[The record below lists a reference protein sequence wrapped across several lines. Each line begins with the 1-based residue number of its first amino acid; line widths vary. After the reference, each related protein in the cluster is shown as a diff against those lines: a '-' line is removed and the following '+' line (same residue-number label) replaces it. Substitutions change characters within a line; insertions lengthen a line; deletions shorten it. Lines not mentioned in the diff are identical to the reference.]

1 MSDKPVQVEA
11 SNPAEDRSATVARF
25 RAQRVSMMSAKRK
38 LEVAPMPGF
47 YLHWFHER
55 NVPDALAAGYQFVKR
70 GEVQLNPLRIASPL
84 GDGNTDPGDN
94 ISLIGDKLESGA
106 PARLY
111 LMKLFQELH
120 DDDQR
125 ALDKINADKL
135 QGIFGDEAII
145 GADGQLEAKGPVVY
159 KKALFNRPARKA
171 KITAQK
177 P

>member
-1 MSDKPVQVEA
+1 MSDTVQLQA
-11 SNPAEDRSATVARF
+11 SNPAEDRATAVERL
-25 RAQRVSMMSAKRK
+25 RKQRVSMMNAKRK
-38 LEVAPMPGF
+38 LEVAPLPGF
-47 YLHWFHER
+47 YMHWFHER
-55 NVPDALAAGYQFVKR
+55 NVSEALAAGYQFVKR
-70 GEVQLNPLRIASPL
+70 GEVQINPLQIANPL

-94 ISLIGDKLESGA
+94 ISLVGDKMESGA

-135 QGIFGDEAII
+135 AGIFGDEAIV
-145 GADGQLEAKGPVVY
+145 GAEGQLEAKGPTTY

-171 KITAQK
+171 KITQPK